1 MKNFSFVIPVF
12 NEEKAIEKVI
22 DLLKLEANNSENI
35 NEFEII
41 IVDDNST
48 DKTFEVL
55 SNLKKKN
62 KHSALQK
69 NKRY

>member
-1 MKNFSFVIPVF
+1 MKNFSFIIPVY

-22 DLLKLEANNSENI
+22 ELLKLEASNSENI

-48 DKTFEVL
+48 DKTFEIL
-55 SNLKKKN
+55 NKIKDIIIIKNLN
-62 KHSALQK
+62 
-69 NKRY
+69 N

>member
-22 DLLKLEANNSENI
+22 ELLKLEANNSENI

-48 DKTFEVL
+48 DKTFEIL
-55 SNLKKKN
+55 N
-62 KHSALQK
+62 KIKDIITIIYNA
-69 NKRY
+69 